1 MWKIKDFIT
10 ASLSAGIILLGSSFK
25 HCFSWLW
32 FLNHLCNL
40 QIINMILFKIF
51 STCLELNEYCNTAIW
66 HIIDY
71 CSCQGEYEAQCSI
84 CGTNFHSITDWG
96 CTFASCKKVAR
107 HCLVCDFPNRWSPT
121 IILHSSLSKLSFLCR
136 SSDTQIRQQS
146 SKRCTKCI
154 FLRNKFIF
162 LWLAKRL

>member
-1 MWKIKDFIT
+1 
-10 ASLSAGIILLGSSFK
+10 
-25 HCFSWLW
+25 
-32 FLNHLCNL
+32 
-40 QIINMILFKIF
+40 MILFKIF
-51 STCLELNEYCNTAIW
+51 STCLELNEYCNMAIW

-71 CSCQGEYEAQCSI
+71 CSCQGEYEAQCGI

-96 CTFASCKKVAR
+96 CTYASCKKVAR

-121 IILHSSLSKLSFLCR
+121 IILHSSPSKLSFLCR

-162 LWLAKRL
+162 LWLAKRLWMAYSPWGPYRKVTANLTIRGRRGVCQYRQKKNYVELLG